1 MRRIAAVLNQGVNTI
16 NCCCIADILRTSW
29 CLRSEFICCHMKFQR
44 GLFECVPSTL
54 HQLLPAFTMNKTNGT
69 APVSVAR
76 ISVCKTAALTVNSKV
91 DSTMLSSPIPPY
103 QCLSTF
109 CLTTPSPIRA
119 EINYA
124 SDPARRNSTEHKGKL

>member
-1 MRRIAAVLNQGVNTI
+1 MRRMAAVLNQGVNTI
-16 NCCCIADILRTSW
+16 NCGGIADVLRTSW
-29 CLRSEFICCHMKFQR
+29 CLCSEFICCRMKFQR

-54 HQLLPAFTMNKTNGT
+54 HQLLTAFTMNKTYGT

-76 ISVCKTAALTVNSKV
+76 ISVCKTATLTVNSKV
-91 DSTMLSSPIPPY
+91 DSTMLSSPISPY
-103 QCLSTF
+103 QCLFTF

-124 SDPARRNSTEHKGKL
+124 SDSARLNSTEHKEKL